1 MKAAGGKSP
10 RSVSAVKLP
19 QPGGKGEGL
28 TRILAQ
34 HLRSYFAA
42 VDDPMKVQRLYPQ
55 IIEEVE
61 RVLIVQCL
69 DIAQGNQLRAA
80 RILGLNRNTLR
91 RKIDELGIDIAK
103 YRE

>member
-1 MKAAGGKSP
+1 MATGSKLA
-10 RSVSAVKLP
+10 RSQSAVKLP
-19 QPGGKGEGL
+19 EQRSSKSEGL
-28 TRILAQ
+28 TRFLAQ
-34 HLRSYFAA
+34 HLRNYFAA
-42 VDDPMKVQRLYPQ
+42 VDDPLKIQRLHPQ

-61 RVLIVQCL
+61 RVLIIQCL

-91 RKIDELGIDIAK
+91 RKIEQLGIDIMK